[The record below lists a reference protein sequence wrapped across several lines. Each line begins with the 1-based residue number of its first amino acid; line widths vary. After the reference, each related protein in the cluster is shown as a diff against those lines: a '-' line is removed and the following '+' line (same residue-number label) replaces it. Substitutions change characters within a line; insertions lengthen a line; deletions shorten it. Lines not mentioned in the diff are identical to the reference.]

1 MPLTPK
7 EFLASLDGELKSDS
21 SRTAGVTAIFQFEV
35 SGPDGGHWWIEANRG
50 SGSVSEGD
58 AAGADLTVRMTDEV
72 MVAMATGELDGTEAY
87 FNGQLEIEG
96 DQSKVGFL
104 PAIFGEE

>member
-1 MPLTPK
+1 M
-7 EFLASLDGELKSDS
+7 AALDSELKSDP
-21 SRTAGVTAIFQFEV
+21 SRTEGVAAAFQFEV
-35 SGPDGGHWWIEANRG
+35 SGRDGGHWWIETSNG
-50 SGSVSEGD
+50 TGSVHDGD
-58 AAGADLTVRMTDEV
+58 AASPDLTVRMTDEV